1 MMKRMVFLLAV
12 LGTLLSG
19 CEAPAPGGSAS
30 SAPQEGSSA
39 QEEQPNTEEENSVP
53 LEEDSEPEPPSRRDS
68 IPFTGDQ
75 LYAAAYLGFE
85 EMEDLSYYTQRYLD
99 SGDLPIHY
107 FSPGEYYLI
116 IPRYPD
122 MSLALYK
129 NDIQTDQSALV
140 YEDPVCEPFLIQ
152 CNISDIFSDV
162 TVELAYQG
170 ETVSF
175 SVETAFPSSAMPCL
189 SMYRLLSALISMSTS
204 PSMLPEYGLPF
215 SSASTRRLSPVWSS
229 RRAKLPCPFLS
240 TLNLALS
247 TARSASLSL
256 SFHPGYGVME
266 ADSSLAFW
274 MSAFSNERRRSL
286 SNVCSDFIAA

>member
-1 MMKRMVFLLAV
+1 MKGVFDDETHGFSV
-12 LGTLLSG
+12 GSSG
-19 CEAPAPGGSAS
+19 DPAARLWGSGPGRERIFRAPGG
-30 SAPQEGSSA
+30 
-39 QEEQPNTEEENSVP
+39 PNTEGESSVP
-53 LEEDSEPEPPSRRDS
+53 LEEEPESEPPSRQDS
-68 IPFTGDQ
+68 IPFTEDQ

-129 NDIQTDQSALV
+129 NDIQTDQPTLV

-162 TVELAYQG
+162 TVELTYQG

-175 SVETAFPSSAMPCL
+175 SPYISLKDGSVQVGERGLDL
-189 SMYRLLSALISMSTS
+189 S
-204 PSMLPEYGLPF
+204 
-215 SSASTRRLSPVWSS
+215 
-229 RRAKLPCPFLS
+229 
-240 TLNLALS
+240 
-247 TARSASLSL
+247 RS
-256 SFHPGYGVME
+256 GG
-266 ADSSLAFW
+266 
-274 MSAFSNERRRSL
+274 
-286 SNVCSDFIAA
+286 

>member
-1 MMKRMVFLLAV
+1 MMKRMAFLLAV
-12 LGTLLSG
+12 LGVLLSG
-19 CEAPAPGGSAS
+19 CGAPAPGGSGS
-30 SAPQEGSSA
+30 SQHQEGSSA
-39 QEEQPNTEEENSVP
+39 QEDRPKTEGEGSTPPEEEP
-53 LEEDSEPEPPSRRDS
+53 ESESPSRQAS

-129 NDIQTDQSALV
+129 NDIQTDQPALV
-140 YEDPVCEPFLIQ
+140 YEDPACEPFLIQ

-175 SVETAFPSSAMPCL
+175 SP
-189 SMYRLLSALISMSTS
+189 YISLKDGSVQVG
-204 PSMLPEYGLPF
+204 ERGLDL
-215 SSASTRRLSPVWSS
+215 TRS
-229 RRAKLPCPFLS
+229 
-240 TLNLALS
+240 
-247 TARSASLSL
+247 
-256 SFHPGYGVME
+256 GG
-266 ADSSLAFW
+266 
-274 MSAFSNERRRSL
+274 
-286 SNVCSDFIAA
+286 

>member
-1 MMKRMVFLLAV
+1 MMETHSFSVSSSGDPAV
-12 LGTLLSG
+12 RLRGSG
-19 CEAPAPGGSAS
+19 PGGSTAS
-30 SAPQEGSSA
+30 QPQEGSSV
-39 QEEQPNTEEENSVP
+39 QEDLPNTEGESSLP
-53 LEEDSEPEPPSRRDS
+53 LEEDPEPETPSRRDS

-162 TVELAYQG
+162 TVELTYQG

-175 SVETAFPSSAMPCL
+175 SPYISLKDGSVQVGERGLDL
-189 SMYRLLSALISMSTS
+189 S
-204 PSMLPEYGLPF
+204 
-215 SSASTRRLSPVWSS
+215 RLS
-229 RRAKLPCPFLS
+229 
-240 TLNLALS
+240 
-247 TARSASLSL
+247 
-256 SFHPGYGVME
+256 G
-266 ADSSLAFW
+266 
-274 MSAFSNERRRSL
+274 
-286 SNVCSDFIAA
+286 

>member
-19 CEAPAPGGSAS
+19 CGAPAPGGSAS
-30 SAPQEGSSA
+30 STPQEGSSA
-39 QEEQPNTEEENSVP
+39 QKELPDTEGESSVP
-53 LEEDSEPEPPSRRDS
+53 LEEEPESEPPSRQDS

-129 NDIQTDQSALV
+129 NDIQTGQPALV
-140 YEDPVCEPFLIQ
+140 YEDPACEPFLIQ
-152 CNISDIFSDV
+152 CNISDIF
-162 TVELAYQG
+162 
-170 ETVSF
+170 
-175 SVETAFPSSAMPCL
+175 
-189 SMYRLLSALISMSTS
+189 
-204 PSMLPEYGLPF
+204 
-215 SSASTRRLSPVWSS
+215 
-229 RRAKLPCPFLS
+229 
-240 TLNLALS
+240 
-247 TARSASLSL
+247 
-256 SFHPGYGVME
+256 
-266 ADSSLAFW
+266 
-274 MSAFSNERRRSL
+274 
-286 SNVCSDFIAA
+286 

>member
-19 CEAPAPGGSAS
+19 CGAPAPGGSAS
-30 SAPQEGSSA
+30 STPQEGSSA
-39 QEEQPNTEEENSVP
+39 QEELPNTEGENSVP
-53 LEEDSEPEPPSRRDS
+53 LEEDPEPELPSGRDS

-129 NDIQTDQSALV
+129 NDIQTDQPALV

-162 TVELAYQG
+162 TVELTYQG

-175 SVETAFPSSAMPCL
+175 SP
-189 SMYRLLSALISMSTS
+189 YISLKDGSVQVG
-204 PSMLPEYGLPF
+204 ERGLDL
-215 SSASTRRLSPVWSS
+215 TRS
-229 RRAKLPCPFLS
+229 
-240 TLNLALS
+240 
-247 TARSASLSL
+247 
-256 SFHPGYGVME
+256 GG
-266 ADSSLAFW
+266 
-274 MSAFSNERRRSL
+274 
-286 SNVCSDFIAA
+286 

>member
-1 MMKRMVFLLAV
+1 MKRMVLFLAA
-12 LGTLLSG
+12 LGAAAGLLSG
-19 CEAPAPGGSAS
+19 CAAPAPGGDSS
-30 SAPQEGSSA
+30 SAMPGESPVQETVPQPEGSGSS
-39 QEEQPNTEEENSVP
+39 QPEGDASLP
-53 LEEDSEPEPPSRRDS
+53 LKEDPEPTPPSRRDS

-129 NDIQTDQSALV
+129 NDIQTDQPALV

-162 TVELAYQG
+162 TVELTYQG

-175 SVETAFPSSAMPCL
+175 SPYISLKDGSVQVGERGLDL
-189 SMYRLLSALISMSTS
+189 S
-204 PSMLPEYGLPF
+204 
-215 SSASTRRLSPVWSS
+215 
-229 RRAKLPCPFLS
+229 
-240 TLNLALS
+240 
-247 TARSASLSL
+247 RS
-256 SFHPGYGVME
+256 GG
-266 ADSSLAFW
+266 
-274 MSAFSNERRRSL
+274 
-286 SNVCSDFIAA
+286 